1 MDFETWQLVVTLQLV
16 VAHCIHNN
24 TNNNNNN
31 NNNINSN
38 NNNKHMRSKV
48 IVILIGVQGAQ
59 HLLSISCIS
68 HSMLCSSLFQSFRS
82 RLKVVNM
89 VGFIVLGIFDTV
101 IPTLLGNGHP
111 IPW

>member
-31 NNNINSN
+31 NNDNNINSN
-38 NNNKHMRSKV
+38 NNKHMRCKV

-59 HLLSISCIS
+59 HLL
-68 HSMLCSSLFQSFRS
+68 R
-82 RLKVVNM
+82 V
-89 VGFIVLGIFDTV
+89 
-101 IPTLLGNGHP
+101 LLGVTKQRGATSSKWLCCDWHTS
-111 IPW
+111 